1 MQSMSKMKLSY
12 HDKSDGV
19 WSLMKTKQDNYVTD
33 CIDSV
38 YIETETNL
46 SEHISPS
53 VVFDE
58 N

>member
-1 MQSMSKMKLSY
+1 MSKMKLSY